1 PFFWPLPGD
10 LQLRPGA
17 VAAEVASQ
25 QASIAR
31 REAGMSRRSGIRAD
45 AERQRIALQR
55 QAVRRECRR
64 DGSRRIVSSEALRT
78 GHAPLS
84 QHPPPPDLDRK
95 STRLNSSY
103 VKIS

>member
-1 PFFWPLPGD
+1 
-10 LQLRPGA
+10 
-17 VAAEVASQ
+17 
-25 QASIAR
+25 
-31 REAGMSRRSGIRAD
+31 MSRRSGIRAD

-84 QHPPPPDLDRK
+84 QHPPPPDFRVHPATFPGVVQT
-95 STRLNSSY
+95 STQCHGMHPRVGSEDL
-103 VKIS
+103 VGRGPA